1 MRDFSLT
8 VNDGEHVLITGSS
21 GCGKS
26 TLLRLLNGLIPEF
39 YSGVVEGSIKTDGND
54 IKGRRI
60 EDQAGEIGTV
70 FQNPRSQFFNVD
82 TTSEL
87 AFGPENLGL
96 PEKMKSVVG
105 RTDKRVGSCADAC
118 CGGDSQQNESGR
130 KDNHYG
136 DA

>member
-60 EDQAGEIGTV
+60 EDQAGEIGAV

-96 PEKMKSVVG
+96 PE
-105 RTDKRVGSCADAC
+105 DEIC
-118 CGGDSQQNESGR
+118 CWTNRQAGWIMCRCMLWRRFSTE
-130 KDNHYG
+130 
-136 DA
+136 